1 MALDITDRDPIG
13 CDKAT
18 SPPLLGTP
26 EDALAAAD
34 RVVTDIVQGSAE
46 RERTGAVLIPQLHVV
61 AEAGLLGIAVPA
73 EHGGPGLPASTV
85 VEVLRRL
92 SRADGAVGQLL
103 LSHFV
108 ITQAIAG
115 LGTQAPAPRIYAEVL
130 AGAQLGNATAE
141 RGTKHAL
148 DRRTTVT
155 QQGDQWLLNGTKYYA
170 TGALGAAWI
179 AVPAVIERRDGD
191 TATVFVRPDQPGV
204 TLDLDK
210 WSAFGQRGTASG
222 EVRLENVVVDAELVI
237 DEGPPPD
244 PVTGPPS
251 VLGAFDQALH
261 AAIDIGIARAA
272 LEDGAEFVRTRSRPW
287 KEALDAGIERA
298 DEEPHIVRR
307 FGELTARLYAVEAL
321 LARGTAVI
329 DAAYAAPEAGR
340 RAEAPPSPRPRH
352 CPGVAVEIASG
363 IFESGTSGTDGAVN
377 LDRHWRN
384 VRVHSLHDP
393 ARWKYVHL
401 GNHTLH
407 GTRPPRLGLVL

>member
-13 CDKAT
+13 SDKAT

-26 EDALAAAD
+26 EEALAAAD

-46 RERTGAVLIPQLHVV
+46 RERTGAVLIPQLHVA

-115 LGTQAPAPRIYAEVL
+115 LGTQVPAPRIYAEVL

-179 AVPAVIERRDGD
+179 AVAAVIERRDGD

-237 DEGPPPD
+237 DEAP
-244 PVTGPPS
+244 
-251 VLGAFDQALH
+251 
-261 AAIDIGIARAA
+261 R
-272 LEDGAEFVRTRSRPW
+272 RTRSP
-287 KEALDAGIERA
+287 
-298 DEEPHIVRR
+298 VRR
-307 FGELTARLYAVEAL
+307 AFSVRSIRRCTPRSTSGSPGPHSKTAPNSSAPG
-321 LARGTAVI
+321 RGR
-329 DAAYAAPEAGR
+329 GR
-340 RAEAPPSPRPRH
+340 RHSTPESSAPMRNR
-352 CPGVAVEIASG
+352 
-363 IFESGTSGTDGAVN
+363 TSCAGSV
-377 LDRHWRN
+377 
-384 VRVHSLHDP
+384 S
-393 ARWKYVHL
+393 
-401 GNHTLH
+401 
-407 GTRPPRLGLVL
+407 